1 MRVGD
6 VRLRHLTD
14 ISRQPEHVRLQG
26 RSGPSPSDDAT
37 SAHARGRHELWSAST
52 NSILP
57 LGPDAGAAD
66 RDVLRAERPT
76 VLQDLEGDIERDVRV
91 LFGDLHQDLC
101 LHPAAIVDRDGWI
114 GIPNKKT

>member
-14 ISRQPEHVRLQG
+14 ISRQPEHVRLEG

-57 LGPDAGAAD
+57 LGPDAGAA
-66 RDVLRAERPT
+66 T